1 MKIVIAAA
9 GRGTRMQALA
19 KNTPKPLIKVSGRP
33 FLYYLLENVKKAG
46 YTEIIVVGGYLIDQ
60 MQDFLKGYDPNII
73 LVDQNKHIIDRTY
86 GTACPLKSAR
96 YFVLDE
102 DFVFCSGDNL
112 YAVADL
118 AKFIQL
124 PAQNNYIGGRE
135 NPHPENY
142 GVLQT
147 TEGFLKKII
156 EKPTAKIGN
165 LINTGLYKFTKE
177 IFTAV
182 NQITISQRGEL
193 ELTDAINLLATKQ
206 RVKVEKL
213 TDYWYDFGKPEDIK
227 KIEQFI
233 LCAKKL

>member
-9 GRGTRMQALA
+9 GRGTRMQALT
-19 KNTPKPLIKVSGRP
+19 KNTPKPLIKVAGKP

-46 YTEIIVVGGYLIDQ
+46 YTEIIVVGGYFLEQ
-60 MQDFLKGYDPNII
+60 MQDFLKSYDTNII
-73 LVDQNKHIIDRTY
+73 LVDQNKHIIDHTY
-86 GTACPLKSAR
+86 GTACPLKSVR

-112 YAVADL
+112 YSVTDL
-118 AKFIQL
+118 TKVNQL
-124 PAQNNYIGGRE
+124 PMQDNYIGGIE

-147 TEGFLKKII
+147 TDGFLKKIV

-177 IFTAV
+177 IFAAV

-193 ELTDAINLLATKQ
+193 ELTDAVNLLAAKQ

-213 TDYWYDFGKPEDIK
+213 ADYWYDFGKPEDIK

-233 LCAKKL
+233 LCKKK